1 MTQDSP
7 AKTNILQQG
16 AIDFCNSISLRID
29 QDGPLHTCQNLLHMG
44 WRCVARIG
52 PEFEPDQVNAGF
64 ANTRTA
70 DLSSIEFV
78 KKCLRKSVHNPT
90 YTLGILLFLFVFFPQ
105 LFWIVNKPLN
115 S

>member
-7 AKTNILQQG
+7 AKTDILQQA

-29 QDGPLHTCQNLLHMG
+29 QDDSLHTCQNLLHMG
-44 WRCVARIG
+44 RRCVAGIG

-70 DLSSIEFV
+70 DLGSIELV
-78 KKCLRKSVHNPT
+78 KKCLRESVHNPT
-90 YTLGILLFLFVFFPQ
+90 DTLGIFFFLFMLFSQ
-105 LFWIVNKPLN
+105 LFWIV
-115 S
+115 